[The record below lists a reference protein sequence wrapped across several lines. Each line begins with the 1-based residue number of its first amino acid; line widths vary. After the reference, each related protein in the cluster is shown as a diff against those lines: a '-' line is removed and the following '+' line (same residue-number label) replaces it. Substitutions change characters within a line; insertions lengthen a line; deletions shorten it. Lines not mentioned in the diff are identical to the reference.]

1 MKTAYINNTP
11 YAIEAGETIL
21 QFLERNTG
29 NRPPTLC
36 DAPNLDAF
44 GSCRVCSVD
53 VALEEDG
60 KAKAMASCHSP
71 INDGYYIYPDSEPIQ
86 LSGQRADTKT
96 A

>member
-11 YAIEAGETIL
+11 YSIEAGETIL

-36 DAPNLDAF
+36 DTPNLEAF

-53 VALEEDG
+53 VALEKDG

-71 INDGYYIYPDSEPIQ
+71 ISICSQ
-86 LSGQRADTKT
+86 K
-96 A
+96 